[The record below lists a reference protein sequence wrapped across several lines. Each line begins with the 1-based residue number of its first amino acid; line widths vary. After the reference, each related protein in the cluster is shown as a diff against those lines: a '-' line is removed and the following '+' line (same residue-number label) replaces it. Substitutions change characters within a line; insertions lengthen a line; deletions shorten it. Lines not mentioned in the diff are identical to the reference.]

1 MLTSS
6 RGFRFVTTS
15 ARNPSGLWW
24 RWNSRKFST
33 PEVERSPAAPDN
45 GTIISSRSPSSYVA
59 VPDRVFEDDDPLPV
73 SFEDVSRALYRIR
86 DGIKRTVRYYI
97 HINY

>member
-6 RGFRFVTTS
+6 KGFRHVTTS
-15 ARNPSGLWW
+15 AKKSSGLWW

-45 GTIISSRSPSSYVA
+45 GSPQRSPSSYIA
-59 VPDRVFEDDDPLPV
+59 VPDRVFQDDEPLPV
-73 SFEDVSRALYRIR
+73 TFEDVSRALYRIR
-86 DGIKRTVRYYI
+86 DGIKRTVI
-97 HINY
+97 IFCNLL